1 MKKTGK
7 IWRRDLEEFLSLG
20 NKDKYLN
27 NSIFTFTLIFELDEE
42 YCFKMFFIFFY
53 VIIYIIM

>member
-27 NSIFTFTLIFELDEE
+27 IIQKWRFEEIKKWE
-42 YCFKMFFIFFY
+42 
-53 VIIYIIM
+53 